1 MHVLLPPNSMVCGIA
16 SEYVF
21 ICHRERLAF
30 FDTVELKNKTIGGM
44 YICIDCNIRTFNCN
58 IYAL

>member
-30 FDTVELKNKTIGGM
+30 VDTVELKNKTIGGT
-44 YICIDCNIRTFNCN
+44 YICIDYNIRTFN
-58 IYAL
+58 